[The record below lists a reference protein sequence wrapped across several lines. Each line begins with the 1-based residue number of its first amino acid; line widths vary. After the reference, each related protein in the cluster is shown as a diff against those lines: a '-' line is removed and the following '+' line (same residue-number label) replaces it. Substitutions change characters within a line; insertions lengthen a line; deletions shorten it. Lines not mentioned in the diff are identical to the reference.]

1 MTFYGKIVAGEL
13 QIISSKK
20 VAQEISNLEDGL
32 VELTLKHKNQRSI
45 QQNRYL
51 HGLLIP
57 EFRKALNSVGYDI
70 KDDVQAKRIFKAM
83 FLTRHVE
90 NHNKDGVL
98 LEVPIVLDTSTL
110 NKKEMNELYDEVI
123 RFCAEHM
130 NYQIPYPGEKM
141 EMDF

>member
-1 MTFYGKIVAGEL
+1 MKFYGKIVDGEL
-13 QIISSKK
+13 QIISAKK

-32 VELTLKHKNQRSI
+32 VELTLKHKNQRSL
-45 QQNRYL
+45 QQNAYL

-57 EFRKALNSVGYDI
+57 EFRKALNSVGYEI
-70 KDDVQAKRIFKAM
+70 KDDVQAKRIFKAL

-98 LEVPIVLDTSTL
+98 AEVPIVLDTSTL
-110 NKKEMNELYDEVI
+110 NKKEMSELYDEVI

-141 EMDF
+141 EIDF